1 MGKWRGRRAGLG
13 GEGCVWERKCFTG
26 EEVKHFTGEE
36 EGGNEGKRGKI
47 SFFLKLQ
54 NI

>member
-26 EEVKHFTGEE
+26 EE